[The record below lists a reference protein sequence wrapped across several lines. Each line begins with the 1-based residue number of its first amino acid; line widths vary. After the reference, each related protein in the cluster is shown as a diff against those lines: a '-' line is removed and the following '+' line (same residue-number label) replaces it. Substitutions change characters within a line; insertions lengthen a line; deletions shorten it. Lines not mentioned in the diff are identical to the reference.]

1 MSETNMSP
9 YIQGFNAGVDCVL
22 TEIERLEKTGSL
34 SLEQLLKHLDPQRDQ
49 KTAPKPEKTPA

>member
-22 TEIERLEKTGSL
+22 TEIERLEKMVKKKSINKSAFIDRL
-34 SLEQLLKHLDPQRDQ
+34 INEEIDREDSK
-49 KTAPKPEKTPA
+49 K